1 MIAEYPVEAEG
12 AISFWVSSANGCAD
26 QTQHFES
33 LKHHFTSFLGLCCKW
48 GIKSFIVKI
57 LLRVLFVLC
66 VGLGA
71 IIIINR
77 LCFYKYPPDI
87 DGAVTLCVY
96 SSLFLHVCVLANFLH
111 CNKSPTKAPFSAIS
125 NEAIYTQQFV
135 PQSFSSVTTDIL
147 SDWLNVVNQLKE
159 TWGQFGIIKGKSKCN
174 FWRKKTLPKA
184 QRPRGLSGSYTNVDQ
199 ISSSEP
205 QPSVNYVQN
214 LNQTSATHWKWL
226 SLQQTK
232 SIDKQAYWY

>member
-1 MIAEYPVEAEG
+1 ML
-12 AISFWVSSANGCAD
+12 NN
-26 QTQHFES
+26 
-33 LKHHFTSFLGLCCKW
+33 W
-48 GIKSFIVKI
+48 GIKPFIVKI
-57 LLRVLFVLC
+57 LLKVLFVHV

-96 SSLFLHVCVLANFLH
+96 SSLFLRFSNFLH

-147 SDWLNVVNQLKE
+147 SDRLNVVNQLK
-159 TWGQFGIIKGKSKCN
+159 KS
-174 FWRKKTLPKA
+174 
-184 QRPRGLSGSYTNVDQ
+184 
-199 ISSSEP
+199 
-205 QPSVNYVQN
+205 
-214 LNQTSATHWKWL
+214 
-226 SLQQTK
+226 
-232 SIDKQAYWY
+232 

>member
-111 CNKSPTKAPFSAIS
+111 CNKSPSKAPFSAIS

-147 SDWLNVVNQLKE
+147 SDWLNVVNQLKNNE
-159 TWGQFGIIKGKSKCN
+159 VSMESSRVKANAISGE
-174 FWRKKTLPKA
+174 KKHCQKHNGPE
-184 QRPRGLSGSYTNVDQ
+184 G
-199 ISSSEP
+199 
-205 QPSVNYVQN
+205 
-214 LNQTSATHWKWL
+214 
-226 SLQQTK
+226 
-232 SIDKQAYWY
+232 